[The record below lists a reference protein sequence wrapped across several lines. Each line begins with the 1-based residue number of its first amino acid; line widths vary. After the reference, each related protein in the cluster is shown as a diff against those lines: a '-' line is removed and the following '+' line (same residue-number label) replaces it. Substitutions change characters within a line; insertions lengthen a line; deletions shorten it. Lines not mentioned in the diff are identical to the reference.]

1 MGFCGFP
8 VVYHSKKLIF
18 GMVCIIVTTQIL
30 TIGHSNR
37 QWDEFV
43 SLLENNQI
51 VIVVD
56 VRRYPSSKSFPQFDK
71 EMMGKELFIKNIH
84 YEHIEKLG
92 GRRNKIAIPLE
103 YDNGGWEN
111 KSFRSYANYM
121 LTKSFKEGIEKLL
134 SLITNYDDFLVIMC
148 SEAVP
153 WRCHRRLISD
163 YLTMVKGILV
173 YDIIG
178 NSGRGPSPHVLTPF
192 ARHIIDENLVVYPK
206 L

>member
-1 MGFCGFP
+1 LGT
-8 VVYHSKKLIF
+8 
-18 GMVCIIVTTQIL
+18 VCIIVTTQVF

-37 QWDEFV
+37 QWDEFAR
-43 SLLENNQI
+43 LLEANHI

-56 VRRYPSSKSFPQFDK
+56 VRRYPGSKSFPQFDK
-71 EMMGKELFIKNIH
+71 EIMAKELLTRNIY

-92 GRRNKIAIPLE
+92 GRRNDIAIPIE
-103 YDNGGWEN
+103 YDNGGWQN
-111 KSFRSYANYM
+111 RSFRSYANYM
-121 LTKSFKEGIEKLL
+121 LTKSFKQGIEKLL
-134 SLITNYDDFLVIMC
+134 TLITKYGDSLAIMC

-163 YLTMVKGILV
+163 YLTIVKGILV

-178 NSGRGPSPHVLTPF
+178 NSSHGPSPHVLTPF
-192 ARHIIDENLVVYPK
+192 ARHIIDENLVIYPK

>member
-1 MGFCGFP
+1 MGT
-8 VVYHSKKLIF
+8 
-18 GMVCIIVTTQIL
+18 VCIIVTTQVF

-43 SLLENNQI
+43 RLLEVNRI

-56 VRRYPSSKSFPQFDK
+56 VRRYPGSKSFPQFDK
-71 EMMGKELFIKNIH
+71 EIMAKDLLTRNIY
-84 YEHIEKLG
+84 YEHIEKIG
-92 GRRNKIAIPLE
+92 GRRNEIAISLE
-103 YDNGGWEN
+103 YDNGGWQN

-121 LTKSFKEGIEKLL
+121 LTQSFIEGIEKLL
-134 SLITNYDDFLVIMC
+134 TLITKYSDSLAIMC

-163 YLTMVKGILV
+163 YLTIVKGILV

-178 NSGRGPSPHVLTPF
+178 NSSRGPSPHVLTPF
-192 ARHIIDENLVVYPK
+192 ARHVVDENLVIYPK

>member
-1 MGFCGFP
+1 MGT
-8 VVYHSKKLIF
+8 
-18 GMVCIIVTTQIL
+18 VCIIDTTQVF

-43 SLLENNQI
+43 RLLEVNRI

-56 VRRYPSSKSFPQFDK
+56 VRRYPGSKSFPQFDK
-71 EMMGKELFIKNIH
+71 EIMSKELLTRNIY

-92 GRRNKIAIPLE
+92 GRRNEIAISLE
-103 YDNGGWEN
+103 YDNGGWQN

-121 LTKSFKEGIEKLL
+121 LTQSFKQGIEKLL
-134 SLITNYDDFLVIMC
+134 SLITKYGDSLAIMC

-163 YLTMVKGILV
+163 YLTIVKGILV

-178 NSGRGPSPHVLTPF
+178 NSSRGPGPHVLTPF
-192 ARHIIDENLVVYPK
+192 ARHIIDETLVIYPK

>member
-1 MGFCGFP
+1 MALLL
-8 VVYHSKKLIF
+8 YIILKSYF
-18 GMVCIIVTTQIL
+18 GTVCIIVTTQIF

-37 QWDEFV
+37 QWDEFIN
-43 SLLENNQI
+43 LLKDNQI

-71 EMMGKELFIKNIH
+71 EMMVKELLIKNIH

-92 GRRNKIAIPLE
+92 GRRNKIAIPLK

-121 LTKSFKEGIEKLL
+121 LTKSFEEGIEKLL
-134 SLITNYDDFLVIMC
+134 SLITNYDDSLVIMC

-153 WRCHRRLISD
+153 GRCHRRLISD

-178 NSGRGPSPHVLTPF
+178 NSSRGPSPHVLTPF